1 MKGEKSQNLKIMQT
15 KEKLKSYTNIKE
27 AIEDYV
33 KEIKN
38 NFKPCVVIRT
48 HKKEDYTN
56 ELQTTI
62 YNKAKEE
69 FKKIGKNI
77 FLNNGEEIYVSN
89 SDIKESVA
97 KIVRSD
103 YQKQL
108 LTEHLELFS
117 KLDKIIENGK
127 LVTSA
132 CETKNRWQ
140 NQKWDYYI
148 TPIKINGQKYIVEF
162 DTAIKSEDNKK
173 HFRIQRIFKLQDI
186 KKQTVPTGMVE

>member
-1 MKGEKSQNLKIMQT
+1 MQT
-15 KEKLKSYTNIKE
+15 KDGLKSYTNIKE

-33 KEIKN
+33 KKIKN

-89 SDIKESVA
+89 ADIKESIA
-97 KIVRSD
+97 KIVRSI
-103 YQKQL
+103 YQKKL
-108 LTEHLELFS
+108 ITEHLELFS

-127 LVTSA
+127 LITTTF
-132 CETKNRWQ
+132 ETKLRKKYSNWE
-140 NQKWDYYI
+140 YYV
-148 TPIKINGQKYIVEF
+148 TPIMINNQKYIVEF
-162 DTAIKSEDNKK
+162 DVVIKENKEK

-186 KKQTVPTGMVE
+186 

>member
-1 MKGEKSQNLKIMQT
+1 MQT
-15 KEKLKSYTNIKE
+15 KEKLKSYTNIRE
-27 AIEDYV
+27 ALEDYV

-48 HKKEDYTN
+48 HKKKDYTN

-89 SDIKESVA
+89 SDIKESIA
-97 KIVRSD
+97 KTVRSES
-103 YQKQL
+103 QKKL

-117 KLDKIIENGK
+117 KLDKIIENGQRINFAPEVK
-127 LVTSA
+127 ARKKYS
-132 CETKNRWQ
+132 N
-140 NQKWDYYI
+140 WDYYAL
-148 TPIKINGQKYIVEF
+148 PIVIDGKKFILEFDVTLRDNGQ
-162 DTAIKSEDNKK
+162 K

-186 KKQTVPTGMVE
+186 KKQVIPTGMVE

>member
-1 MKGEKSQNLKIMQT
+1 MQT
-15 KEKLKSYTNIKE
+15 EEKLKSYTNIKE

-48 HKKEDYTN
+48 HKKKNYTH
-56 ELQTTI
+56 ELQSTI

-69 FKKIGKNI
+69 FKKIGKNV

-89 SDIKESVA
+89 ADIKESIA
-97 KIVRSD
+97 KIVRSI
-103 YQKQL
+103 YQKKL

-127 LVTSA
+127 LITTTF
-132 CETKNRWQ
+132 ETKGRDFYENWE
-140 NQKWDYYI
+140 YYV
-148 TPIKINGQKYIVEF
+148 TPIMINNQKYIVEF
-162 DTAIKSEDNKK
+162 DVTLRDNGQK

>member
-1 MKGEKSQNLKIMQT
+1 MQT
-15 KEKLKSYTNIKE
+15 KEELKSYTNIKE

-38 NFKPCVVIRT
+38 NFKPYVVIRT
-48 HKKEDYTN
+48 HKKKDYSK

-77 FLNNGEEIYVSN
+77 FLNNGEGIYVSN
-89 SDIKESVA
+89 SDIKESIA

-148 TPIKINGQKYIVEF
+148 TPIKINCQKYIVEF
-162 DTAIKSEDNKK
+162 DTLLRERNEK

-186 KKQTVPTGMVE
+186 KKQTVPTGRVE